1 MRARRKASNGITEE
15 PAHHMLS
22 FQDPARLPEAIHL
35 VACRA
40 EGALASRAAEVAS
53 RALSDVGFEDAG
65 LWTVEGLPDTGVAL
79 LAHPAQAMLAAV
91 HFMGETKPW
100 DELTT
105 FYGNGDEVTF
115 TNLAAGGRPPRSGA
129 RRVCV
134 DGCCGLELYMRALT
148 ERPMGVM
155 RPVNPATAVTCYEHS
170 YARWRAW
177 CRSKFEGEHDA
188 RAA

>member
-1 MRARRKASNGITEE
+1 MRARRQASTGITEE
-15 PAHHMLS
+15 PTHLTLS
-22 FQDPARLPEAIHL
+22 FHDPDRLPEALHL
-35 VACRA
+35 APLRA
-40 EGALASRAAEVAS
+40 EAKLGAMAAEVAS
-53 RALSDVGFEDAG
+53 RALCDVGFEDAG
-65 LWTVEGLPDTGVAL
+65 LWTVEGMPGMSVAL
-79 LAHPAQAMLAAV
+79 LAHRAQSMLAAV
-91 HFMGETKPW
+91 HFAGDAKPW

-105 FYGNGDEVTF
+105 FYANGDEVTF
-115 TNLAAGGRPPRSGA
+115 TNLAAGGRPARSGA

-155 RPVNPATAVTCYEHS
+155 RSVDVATAATHYEHS

-177 CRSKFEGEHDA
+177 CRSASDRERDA